1 MRKTLL
7 KLALPAVV
15 FLLVTWL
22 WVVDFSALSLAA
34 TKAVLGVFVLYVVIK
49 YGHDEISAIRMYQ
62 EHPQTYAAMLLAYA
76 LVIAAAIF
84 GS

>member
-7 KLALPAVV
+7 KLAVPAVV
-15 FLLVTWL
+15 FLLATWL

-34 TKAVLGVFVLYVVIK
+34 AKAVLGVFVLYVVIK
-49 YGHDEISAIRMYQ
+49 YGHDEIPAIWMYR

>member
-7 KLALPAVV
+7 KLAVPAIV

-22 WVVDFSALSLAA
+22 WVVDLSALSLAA

-49 YGHDEISAIRMYQ
+49 YGHDEISAIWMYQ
-62 EHPQTYAAMLLAYA
+62 EYPQTYAAMLLAYA